1 MSNFTNLVRE
11 SVIKNWFD
19 FQRYTLKNY
28 TITFIDYKDSISEII
43 ERFTNYLIS
52 VLDEEKGIPSTNDC
66 SKYYNSWC
74 HGNSGYLLGLYNIY
88 KSYNSDIILDIIK
101 KLLKILLK
109 ESASD
114 FKLCHGNLGNYLIS
128 YNVSLQLNEYR
139 YQKLF
144 ESKLNNLIKKISP
157 EHFKYYNKNIMV
169 GLSGFYYW
177 KLLDWDMEGKLDLI

>member
-1 MSNFTNLVRE
+1 
-11 SVIKNWFD
+11 
-19 FQRYTLKNY
+19 
-28 TITFIDYKDSISEII
+28 
-43 ERFTNYLIS
+43 
-52 VLDEEKGIPSTNDC
+52 
-66 SKYYNSWC
+66 
-74 HGNSGYLLGLYNIY
+74 
-88 KSYNSDIILDIIK
+88 
-101 KLLKILLK
+101 
-109 ESASD
+109 
-114 FKLCHGNLGNYLIS
+114 LGNYLIS